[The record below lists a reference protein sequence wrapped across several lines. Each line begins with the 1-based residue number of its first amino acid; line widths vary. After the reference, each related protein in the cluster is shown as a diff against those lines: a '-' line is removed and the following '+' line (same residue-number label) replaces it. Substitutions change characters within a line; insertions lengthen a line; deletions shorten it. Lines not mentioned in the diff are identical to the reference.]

1 MSGDA
6 ARARL
11 SWNEF
16 RTAIEQITQMPCNP
30 IDASPWTVEKVSPN
44 DAIGNCW
51 LVKRNDIKRITEDS
65 VQNNVDLEPC
75 DDNDDDEEVVD
86 DDPAAIVA
94 VSGNRHQA
102 ERTLVYEWHV
112 CYRAA
117 FQAPALYFRIA
128 ELDGTP
134 VTSDVVLPADCS
146 VPRSAITQ
154 APHPVLETPFWH
166 IHPCETAQAM
176 AVPVLQLEGGS
187 SRVTCCDAQLQK
199 NYVAIWLTMYAVPL
213 GVKTPFNR
221 CICGSG

>member
-1 MSGDA
+1 
-6 ARARL
+6 
-11 SWNEF
+11 
-16 RTAIEQITQMPCNP
+16 MPCNA
-30 IDASPWTVEKVSPN
+30 IDANPWLVEKVSPN

-51 LVKRNDIKRITEDS
+51 MVKRNDIKRIPIENI
-65 VQNNVDLEPC
+65 QNNVDLEP
-75 DDNDDDEEVVD
+75 DNEDEEDEEDEEVSE
-86 DDPAAIVA
+86 DDPAAIVS
-94 VSGNRHQA
+94 VCHQP

-134 VTSDVVLPADCS
+134 VTSDVVLPPNCS

-176 AVPVLQLEGGS
+176 GC
-187 SRVTCCDAQLQK
+187 SRASVGARQCWR
-199 NYVAIWLTMYAVPL
+199 VAL
-213 GVKTPFNR
+213 
-221 CICGSG
+221 

>member
-6 ARARL
+6 VRARL

-16 RTAIEQITQMPCNP
+16 RAAIEQITQIPCNA
-30 IDASPWTVEKVSPN
+30 IDANPWLLEKVSPI

-51 LVKRNDIKRITEDS
+51 MVKRNDIKRISIEN
-65 VQNNVDLEPC
+65 VQNNVDLEP
-75 DDNDDDEEVVD
+75 DNDAADDEDEVSE
-86 DDPAAIVA
+86 DDPAAIVS
-94 VSGNRHQA
+94 VCDQPEH
-102 ERTLVYEWHV
+102 TLVYEWHV

-134 VTSDVVLPADCS
+134 VTTDVVLPPDCS

-176 AVPVLQLEGGS
+176 AVPVLQLERGNAGAS
-187 SRVTCCDAQLQK
+187 HCDAQLQS